1 MNLLSPTLLL
11 ASVAITAI
19 IFAVVVVLSRAGL
32 RRSVGALVAALPII
46 PMVLSYDRIASHFGW
61 WHYPSV
67 TAGNAPLAWYVAAAL
82 GYGAAC
88 GLVGWRVIRR
98 WDLRGLLVFLV
109 LFAIF
114 GVARDYGYS
123 VTTHFILFGPG
134 PIPLLADLFSYGS
147 AAALVQLLMR
157 WIVGPARSDA
167 LARKP
172 KP

>member
-1 MNLLSPTLLL
+1 MNLLSPTLLV

-19 IFAVVVVLSRAGL
+19 IFAVVAFLSRAGL
-32 RRSVGALVAALPII
+32 RRIAGALVAAIPII
-46 PMVLSYDRIASHFGW
+46 PMVMSYDWIASHFGW

-67 TAGNAPLAWYVAAAL
+67 TSGNAPFAWYVAAAL

-98 WDLRGLLVFLV
+98 WEVRGLLVFLL

-123 VTTHFILFGPG
+123 MTTHFILFGPG

-157 WIVGPARSDA
+157 WIVGSARSDA
-167 LARKP
+167 LARMP
-172 KP
+172 RP